1 MLYENRAVAFV
12 DILGFKDL
20 INHTFDKNENEIED
34 NTQKLN
40 DFFDEIERE
49 FCSEKRWSDLPDTCT
64 RIVTHFSDSIV
75 FSVKAEQQDV
85 ILLLLDYIHYLLIT
99 GIQYGIL
106 FRGGI
111 TYGKVVHTDKMLFG
125 PAMNKA
131 YSLESKTAV
140 YPRII
145 IDNDV
150 IKQIFKHKGPQADNE
165 DVI

>member
-1 MLYENRAVAFV
+1 M
-12 DILGFKDL
+12 
-20 INHTFDKNENEIED
+20 
-34 NTQKLN
+34 
-40 DFFDEIERE
+40 
-49 FCSEKRWSDLPDTCT
+49 
-64 RIVTHFSDSIV
+64 
-75 FSVKAEQQDV
+75 
-85 ILLLLDYIHYLLIT
+85 LIT